1 MLLRRAPAT
10 QQLLRRLL
18 VVSGGGAQQQQQG
31 LLSPARPFS
40 TTTAS
45 SASAA
50 EQPPQSHPPAPTHA
64 IVRAVSRGFADAIV
78 SSPSSPSSSPSP
90 SIDAALAARQHARY
104 TSLLSKACSSPLTV
118 VELDAPDDL
127 PDACFVED
135 TAVVVP
141 GSWLPRRSPT
151 NGNDNTDKK
160 RGVAVIARPPAASRA
175 KEPEA
180 VARALREHPA
190 LQGVVEVVGEITG
203 PGALDGGDVL
213 ILPPTT
219 TTEGE
224 GEGDPTATTVLVGLS
239 GRSNAEGA
247 KQLHDL
253 LAPRGVRVVP
263 VPMAAALARVSGL
276 HGPSPSSSSSFHPL
290 HLKSAVTALSAD
302 ALLCADGPAGRAIAA
317 AVHGALL
324 RASPPPLAAAAASST
339 ASSSTPQI
347 PRLPT
352 FAFLPEEDACA
363 ANVLLLGDAVI
374 AQPSQEASRRVLE
387 FLCERL
393 GRRLV
398 LLEPL
403 TEMKK
408 ADGALTC
415 CSILF

>member
-1 MLLRRAPAT
+1 
-10 QQLLRRLL
+10 
-18 VVSGGGAQQQQQG
+18 
-31 LLSPARPFS
+31 
-40 TTTAS
+40 
-45 SASAA
+45 
-50 EQPPQSHPPAPTHA
+50 
-64 IVRAVSRGFADAIV
+64 VRAVSRGFADAIV
-78 SSPSSPSSSPSP
+78 SSPSSSSSS
-90 SIDAALAARQHARY
+90 SIDAALAAQQHARY

-141 GSWLPRRSPT
+141 RLWLPRSPT
-151 NGNDNTDKK
+151 YGNTK
-160 RGVAVIARPPAASRA
+160 GVAVIARPPAASRA
-175 KEPEA
+175 EEPAA
-180 VARALREHPA
+180 VARALREHAA
-190 LQGVVEVVGEITG
+190 LQETVEVVGEITA

-219 TTEGE
+219 TEGD
-224 GEGDPTATTVLVGLS
+224 GEGDPTAAPTTTTVLVGLS

-247 KQLHDL
+247 AQLRDL

-263 VPMAAALARVSGL
+263 VPMAAALARVPGL
-276 HGPSPSSSSSFHPL
+276 HGSSSFHPL

-302 ALLCADGPAGRAIAA
+302 ALLCADGPAGRAVAA

-324 RASPPPLAAAAASST
+324 RASPPPLAASPT
-339 ASSSTPQI
+339 ASSTPQI

-398 LLEPL
+398 LLDPPL
-403 TEMKK
+403 AEMKK